1 MSGTET
7 MSLPMRSPRPARRV
21 QAALAVVSALA
32 AIAPLVL
39 ASASAIAAE
48 RTAAGE
54 GASPLAPGASSIG
67 GSRTDRSGPVAP
79 LAVGDEPIVV
89 TRHRIRT
96 AAGVLQYEARAG
108 RLPIRNDESGEVRG
122 RAFFVA
128 YVAKGAGT
136 APRPLT
142 FIWNGGP
149 TAPAVLLHS
158 EMFGPR
164 RMRGPALVDNPETLL
179 ATSDLVFFDPIG
191 TGFSR
196 PETAASEA
204 EFLGV
209 LGDQAAAAEFIRAW
223 RVKFGAEAQPLFIAG
238 ESYGTWRASGVA
250 ELLAKRGVPLRAAIL
265 ISGGIP
271 GMGMPDAFVDAL
283 YVPARTASALHHGK
297 LAPELLRDR
306 AATLD
311 AAAEWARTT
320 YRIALENVAT
330 LDDARRDAIATE
342 LARYTGIPASSI
354 DRKTL
359 FVSNMEYRK
368 LLFGNAAGR
377 TLNTFDMRLFDPLPE
392 NDRGNAA
399 FTRYLRRD
407 LGYATDLAYT
417 PLESGYMPAPGPERA
432 STGSR
437 WRYDHREITPEMME
451 RTKRGG
457 GPPGSLPWLQNAMR
471 ANRELRVFVAAGR
484 FDSLNSCAG
493 NPWMVATLEPELA
506 SRFTLRCYE
515 GGHMMYR
522 DEQERLRLSK
532 DVAEFVR
539 AVAVPTRE
547 TRPRAPSA
555 DSAR

>member
-1 MSGTET
+1 MS
-7 MSLPMRSPRPARRV
+7 MVRDAMRRQPRRTAVAIRRAWGAAVAVLALSAAIVVPATAGERGARDAAADRPAGADLANHIGH
-21 QAALAVVSALA
+21 AAFF
-32 AIAPLVL
+32 APLV
-39 ASASAIAAE
+39 
-48 RTAAGE
+48 T
-54 GASPLAPGASSIG
+54 
-67 GSRTDRSGPVAP
+67 
-79 LAVGDEPIVV
+79 GDEPIVV

-96 AAGVLQYEARAG
+96 ASGVLEYEARAG

-128 YVAKGAGT
+128 YVATSRGGA
-136 APRPLT
+136 ARPLT

-164 RMRGPALVDNPETLL
+164 RLQGGSLVDNPETLL
-179 ATSDLVFFDPIG
+179 ATSDLVFFDPVG

-223 RVKFGAEAQPLFIAG
+223 RVKFAAEAQPLFIAG

-250 ELLAKRGVPLRAAIL
+250 ELLAKRGIPLRAAIL

-283 YVPARTASALHHGK
+283 YVPARTASAFHHGK
-297 LAPELLRDR
+297 LAPDLMRDR
-306 AATLD
+306 AATLES
-311 AAAEWARTT
+311 AAEWARTT
-320 YRIALENVAT
+320 YRSALENVAG
-330 LDDARRDAIATE
+330 LDDARREAIAAE
-342 LARYTGIPASSI
+342 LARYTGIPASAV
-354 DRKTL
+354 DRKSL
-359 FVSNMEYRK
+359 FVSNVEFRK

-377 TLNTFDMRLFDPLPE
+377 TLNTFDMRRFDPLPE
-392 NDRGNAA
+392 DENGNAA
-399 FTRYLRRD
+399 FTRYLRRE

-417 PLESGYMPAPGPERA
+417 PLESGYMPAPGPERQ

-471 ANRELRVFVAAGR
+471 LNRGLRVFVAAGR

-493 NPWMVATLEPELA
+493 NPWMVATLEPDLA

-522 DEQERLRLSK
+522 DEAERLRLSK

-539 AVAVPTRE
+539 STSVAR
-547 TRPRAPSA
+547 
-555 DSAR
+555 